1 MTILTFDIEDWFHTH
16 ENRQYFSGHVWKE
29 LPSRVEVNTIRI
41 LDMLDK
47 MNLKATFF
55 ILGWVAEY
63 YPELVKS
70 IHTAGHEI
78 GSHSNW
84 HHTATLLSPEDFQK
98 DLVMCLSR
106 LQDIIKEPVTTYRAP
121 GFSLRLKDQW
131 AFEILASN
139 GITVDSS
146 VQLSR
151 NNQNPPL
158 IIEAAGKQIMEFPLL
173 KSAIGIPYSGGGY
186 FRAMP
191 ECLHNYLFKSELSD
205 DGKGSY
211 RLLYFHPRDFDP
223 DNPYSNLFTL
233 HRNWLNGYNTGKNMD
248 RLIKVLKVYDTC
260 TLGVAVEHYI
270 DNRHE

>member
-29 LPSRVEVNTIRI
+29 LPSRVESNTIRI
-41 LDMLDK
+41 LNMLEGL
-47 MNLKATFF
+47 NLKATFF

-63 YPELVKS
+63 YPELVS
-70 IHTAGHEI
+70 RIHSAGHEI

-84 HHTATLLSPEDFQK
+84 HHTATLLTPEDFEK

-106 LQDIIKEPVTTYRAP
+106 LQEIIKEPITTYRAP

-131 AFEILASN
+131 AFDILAAN

-151 NNQNPPL
+151 RNQSPPL
-158 IIEAAGKQIMEFPLL
+158 IIEARDKQIMEFPLI

-191 ECLHNYLFKSELSD
+191 QYLHDYMFKSQVDE
-205 DGKGSY
+205 GKDSY
-211 RLLYFHPRDFDP
+211 KLLYFHPRDFDP
-223 DNPYSNLFTL
+223 DNPYSNLFTY
-233 HRNWLNGYNTGKNMD
+233 HRNWLNGYNTENCMD
-248 RLIKVLKVYDTC
+248 RLKSVLASHSTC
-260 TLGVAVEHYI
+260 KIGEAAKQYNN
-270 DNRHE
+270 NRL